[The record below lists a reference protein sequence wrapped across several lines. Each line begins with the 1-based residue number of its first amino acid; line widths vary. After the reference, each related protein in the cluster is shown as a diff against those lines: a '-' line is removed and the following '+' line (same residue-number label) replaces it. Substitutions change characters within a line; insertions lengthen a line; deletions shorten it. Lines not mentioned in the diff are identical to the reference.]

1 MYKDKITLWHF
12 DKKNKTREMKAIIHR
27 KRKRDAA
34 GKPSTFC
41 VRGKVVDCC
50 TVSRYLK
57 KKKVLEEDFV
67 LGPDS
72 PTLSVLS
79 GISCMTPPAPD
90 ANEEDAPPSYE
101 EATAEEEITHSEY
114 RDYINASQQLR
125 KIQGDYFAGPGYSS
139 PSRAVYRPSIN
150 YNSFATYTSTR
161 KTLTNDHPYHDYGR
175 TSSASADI
183 WTLSS
188 PRQPYPSLPI
198 SPRTPPTYLLP
209 ERLFSDIQRYMLG
222 TFENGIWI
230 SNSKT
235 SYITSAARH
244 SPSPIHVN
252 EKTWYVH
259 IRDACALFA
268 LNKPAAAGLALRRA
282 FLLLEDDFSVECPNI
297 LAATLCVLDELG
309 AWYGKHD
316 LSRILIRHF
325 SNLAAAKFEPTHP
338 LISLSR
344 SLDLSRTKDIRETC
358 QTVLYR
364 AHEIFLGPDHIS
376 TLRHRFDSIHNLLGR
391 KDWPVAEGQLRDL
404 LGDVEMYQGFASG
417 LGDTITN
424 NLLYVLI
431 EQEKWAEA
439 ESLVDR
445 RCTPEGMVPTKL
457 SGRNITADIP
467 NCLPT
472 PTHPNQNTHTETQTQ
487 AERLPRKACKLGLGD
502 GGYDD
507 VTTRC
512 PVARLEALINGQRR
526 RAECIV

>member
-1 MYKDKITLWHF
+1 M
-12 DKKNKTREMKAIIHR
+12 
-27 KRKRDAA
+27 
-34 GKPSTFC
+34 
-41 VRGKVVDCC
+41 
-50 TVSRYLK
+50 
-57 KKKVLEEDFV
+57 
-67 LGPDS
+67 DS
-72 PTLSVLS
+72 
-79 GISCMTPPAPD
+79 
-90 ANEEDAPPSYE
+90 
-101 EATAEEEITHSEY
+101 
-114 RDYINASQQLR
+114 
-125 KIQGDYFAGPGYSS
+125 
-139 PSRAVYRPSIN
+139 
-150 YNSFATYTSTR
+150 
-161 KTLTNDHPYHDYGR
+161 
-175 TSSASADI
+175 
-183 WTLSS
+183 SS
-188 PRQPYPSLPI
+188 PRLPI

-235 SYITSAARH
+235 SYITSAARR

-252 EKTWYVH
+252 EKTLYVH

-282 FLLLEDDFSVECPNI
+282 FLLLEDDFSVERPNI

-358 QTVLYR
+358 QTLLYR

-391 KDWPVAEGQLRDL
+391 KDWPVAEGQLQDL

-424 NLLYVLI
+424 ILLYVLI
-431 EQEKWAEA
+431 EQEKWAET

-457 SGRNITADIP
+457 PGRNITADIP

-472 PTHPNQNTHTETQTQ
+472 PTHPNQNTHTETQ
-487 AERLPRKACKLGLGD
+487 
-502 GGYDD
+502 
-507 VTTRC
+507 
-512 PVARLEALINGQRR
+512 I
-526 RAECIV
+526 